1 MSGRLLLVRHGQSEW
16 NALNLFTGQKD
27 IGLTERGRNEAREA
41 GALLAERGMAPDETH
56 TSVLSRAIDTASIIL
71 EVLGCDAP
79 VFRSAAL
86 NERDYG
92 DLTGMNKDEARKTWG
107 DEQVHI
113 WRRSYA
119 TAPPGGESLRD
130 TFERTG
136 VYYREEI
143 LPRLLEGKCLLVVAH
158 GNSLRSLAGFLEDL
172 DEEGIQAT
180 NIETGEILLYRLN
193 ADGSLAGKEN
203 LAPA

>member
-41 GALLAERGMAPDETH
+41 AALLAKRGMAPDETH
-56 TSVLSRAIDTASIIL
+56 TSVLSRAIETASIMLKVL
-71 EVLGCDAP
+71 ELDVP

-107 DEQVHI
+107 EEQIHL

-119 TAPPGGESLRD
+119 IAPPGGESLRD
-130 TFERTG
+130 TFERAG
-136 VYYREEI
+136 VYYKAEI
-143 LPRLLEGKCLLVVAH
+143 LPRLIEGKCLLVVAH

-172 DEEGIQAT
+172 DEEAIQAT
-180 NIETGEILLYRLN
+180 NIETGEILLYHLD
-193 ADGSLAGKEN
+193 AEGSLTDKEN
-203 LAPA
+203 LTSA